1 MEIKILMNK
10 ESEPPV
16 RSQLIAWTEFV
27 ELSGISGYIIAD
39 LLEMGWIKP
48 AQSANQADLYSHA
61 DVYRLRKL
69 RRICTDLD
77 VSTLGGTIIV
87 DLITQVME
95 LERQVQELQAII
107 ERK

>member
-16 RSQLIAWTEFV
+16 RSQLIAWAEFV
-27 ELSGISGYIIAD
+27 ELSGCSGDTVAE
-39 LLEMGWIKP
+39 LLEMGWILP

-69 RRICTDLD
+69 QRICKDLE

-87 DLITQVME
+87 DLIAQVME